1 MKRLWST
8 QELTEHWARPLW
20 PMMSERTEPSLRLA
34 PCSSLSMRMDVA
46 APLAD
51 ELLAGAGEV
60 AQRLHVGGRHEA
72 RADQAMREEIG
83 EPGRVV
89 HVRLAARHSLDVGR
103 VGQGERALRLLAQ
116 HRPDRLPIHA
126 GSLHH

>member
-1 MKRLWST
+1 
-8 QELTEHWARPLW
+8 
-20 PMMSERTEPSLRLA
+20 MMSERTDPSLRLA

-103 VGQGERALRLLAQ
+103 VGQGERALRLPHSTAQ
-116 HRPDRLPIHA
+116 TGFQYTPVASMTTCVTPWLFSHA
-126 GSLHH
+126 DK